1 MVTKSVKATTLR
13 DHLSDALAEV
23 SGKEVDFLIVTKRGR
38 PVSALVNID
47 FFEDLLALASP
58 PYLNSIAE
66 ARADYAAGRT
76 VGHEELFGE
85 L

>member
-1 MVTKSVKATTLR
+1 MPKTVKATVLR

-23 SGKEVDFLIVTKRGR
+23 GRSDYLLVTKRGR

-47 FFEDLLALASP
+47 FFEDLLALAGTE
-58 PYLNSIAE
+58 YAQSIKE
-66 ARADYAAGRT
+66 ARADYDAGRT
-76 VGHEELFGE
+76 VSHDDVFGE